1 MAGIKILA
9 CKLGK
14 HDWKRLPVENNNL
27 EMWVCSVCGE
37 KKYHLDYADGIKQS
51 DPGEQ
56 AGQTAQSEAAVPT
69 ASAEPLETTDE
80 LTGLLNKN
88 GAIDYI
94 ENYLKKHKRDNFS
107 LCMCDID
114 SLRTVN
120 ETWGNE
126 RGDLVL
132 REVTAILK
140 TELANMGIPC
150 RWGGDEFL
158 LLFPG
163 HNGDEAYNKLF
174 TLREKIKSR
183 VIYYDG
189 DGISV
194 TMTFGL
200 IEYDFYSKVNEFVAE
215 AEEKLNLAKQMG
227 RDQVVF

>member
-1 MAGIKILA
+1 MAGFKSLA

-14 HDWKRLPVENNNL
+14 HDWKRVPVENNNL

-37 KKYHLDYADGIKQS
+37 KKYHLDYAGGAKPAEPAEQA
-51 DPGEQ
+51 GQ
-56 AGQTAQSEAAVPT
+56 AGQTAQTEQPAQTGPVT
-69 ASAEPLETTDE
+69 TTDE

-88 GAIDYI
+88 GALDFI
-94 ENYLKKHKRDNFS
+94 EKYLKQHKRDNFS

-132 REVTAILK
+132 REVAEILK
-140 TELANMGIPC
+140 NEISGMGTPC

-163 HNGDEAYNKLF
+163 HNGDEVYNKLF
-174 TLREKIKSR
+174 TLREKIKTR

-200 IEYDFYSKVNEFVAE
+200 TEYDFSGRVNEFVAE
-215 AEEKLNLAKQMG
+215 AEEKLDLAKRMG
-227 RDQVVF
+227 GDQVVF